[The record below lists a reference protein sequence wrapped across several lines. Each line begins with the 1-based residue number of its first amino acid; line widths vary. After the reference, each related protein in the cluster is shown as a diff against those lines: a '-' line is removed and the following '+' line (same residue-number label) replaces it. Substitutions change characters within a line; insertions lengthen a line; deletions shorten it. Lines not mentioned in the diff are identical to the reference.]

1 MPDGSYSSAKTQA
14 EKVKEDLQ
22 KFKGVFVIG
31 DLNKLFK
38 EEGEEV
44 DAQILQENERENKKL
59 LDKEN
64 YRFDQ
69 YDEYGDEF
77 GEYGDEEYGNE
88 NENDYGHEDHE
99 DREDYGEEIGGGG
112 GGGEEEEY

>member
-14 EKVKEDLQ
+14 EKAKEDLQ

-64 YRFDQ
+64 HRFDQ

-77 GEYGDEEYGNE
+77 GEYGDE

-99 DREDYGEEIGGGG
+99 DREDYGEEMGG